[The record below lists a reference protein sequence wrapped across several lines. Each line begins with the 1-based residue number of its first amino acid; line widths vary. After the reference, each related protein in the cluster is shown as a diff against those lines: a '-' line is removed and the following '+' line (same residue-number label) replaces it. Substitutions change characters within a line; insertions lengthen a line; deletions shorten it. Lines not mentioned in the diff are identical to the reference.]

1 MTLKVKAYAVV
12 AAAGLSSR
20 MGACKPLLPI
30 RGIPA
35 AAFLLRTLLA
45 SGVSSCILVT
55 GSRRAEVEAAC
66 SGLSGVTF
74 VHNPDFAG
82 TQMLDSAQLGF
93 SAVPADCER
102 VLFTPVDIPL
112 TAPSTIRRLVECTE
126 PLVYPSFRGRR
137 GHPVSFCAE
146 LLPALLQYRGEG
158 GLKGA
163 LSSLP
168 VHPSYLPVDD
178 PFIRMDM
185 DTRADYQNLLK
196 RIGETD
202 HGIETQHVEF
212 SQLAAKPED

>member
-1 MTLKVKAYAVV
+1 MKAYAVV
-12 AAAGLSSR
+12 VAAGLSSR

-30 RGIPA
+30 HGMPA
-35 AAFLLRTLLA
+35 AAFLLHTLLT

-66 SGLSGVTF
+66 SGLPGVTF
-74 VHNPDFAG
+74 VHNPDFAW
-82 TQMLDSAQLGF
+82 TQMLDSARLGF

-102 VLFTPVDIPL
+102 VLFTPADIPL
-112 TAPSTIRRLVECTE
+112 TASSTIRQLAECTD
-126 PLVYPSFRGRR
+126 PLVYPSFRCRR

-146 LLPALLQYRGEG
+146 LLPALMQYGGEG

-168 VHPSYLPVDD
+168 VPPSYLPVDD

-196 RIGETD
+196 HIGETD
-202 HGIETQHVEF
+202 HGIETQYVEC
-212 SQLAAKPED
+212 SQLAAKPGD